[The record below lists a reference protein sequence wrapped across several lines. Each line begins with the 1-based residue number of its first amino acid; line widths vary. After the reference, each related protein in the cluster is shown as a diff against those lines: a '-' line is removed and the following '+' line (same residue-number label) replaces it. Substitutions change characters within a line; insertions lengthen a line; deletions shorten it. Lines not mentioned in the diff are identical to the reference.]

1 MDLIEIGTALREGR
15 ESKGLTVEAV
25 EEKTKIAPSVIV
37 ALEEGNS
44 SRFPHPV
51 YARGFV
57 RSYALLL
64 GLDAQELCSHFSREY
79 PVPKDSDQPEIATPQ
94 IRVKMHDS
102 GNVVTAVR
110 IFAILGILL
119 LGALGWYAFD
129 HYRSLSPTASAPVEE
144 QVPSA
149 PSAPPAEAQPAEAL
163 PAPMTQMQEVAGVPD
178 AQPEADSALNASSDD
193 AANAARNASAA
204 SEAVGNAGEMPQAA
218 ETAQGVAQGQPAQEQ
233 AVEPATEAAPAPSSE
248 VPAGARSMRIIAHS
262 ASWLQA
268 RPDDK
273 VLDYFLR
280 KGETATVTF
289 GKSLSIKFGNAGGVK
304 LELDGKP
311 YPFDGALGEVKTL
324 VVE

>member
-1 MDLIEIGTALREGR
+1 MDLIEIGTALREAR
-15 ESKGLTVEAV
+15 ESMGLTIEAV

-57 RSYALLL
+57 RSYAMLL
-64 GLDAQELCSHFSREY
+64 GLDAQELCAHFSRAY
-79 PVPKDSDQPEIATPQ
+79 PVPRDTDQPEMLTPQ

-102 GNVVTAVR
+102 GSVVTAVR
-110 IFAILGILL
+110 VIAILGIVL

-129 HYRSLSPTASAPVEE
+129 HYRSSGTPASLPVEE
-144 QVPSA
+144 MAVPSEA
-149 PSAPPAEAQPAEAL
+149 PVTGQSSENL
-163 PAPMTQMQEVAGVPD
+163 PAPMTQMQEVAAAPE
-178 AQPEADSALNASSDD
+178 AQPETDTAPNASLETGASVAQDTQASALPEVA
-193 AANAARNASAA
+193 
-204 SEAVGNAGEMPQAA
+204 EQAA
-218 ETAQGVAQGQPAQEQ
+218 QAAGQVQSVVPEEFAVAEQ
-233 AVEPATEAAPAPSSE
+233 SAAPALEAS
-248 VPAGARSMRIIAHS
+248 PADAPVAQQGARSMRISAHS

-280 KGETATVTF
+280 KGESTTIAF
-289 GKSLSIKFGNAGGVK
+289 SKSLSIKFGNAGGVK
-304 LELDGKP
+304 LELDGQP
-311 YPFDGALGEVKTL
+311 YPFEGALGEVKTL

>member
-15 ESKGLTVEAV
+15 ERKGLTVEAV

-44 SRFPHPV
+44 ARFPHPV

-64 GLDAQELCSHFSREY
+64 GLDAQELCAHFSREY
-79 PVPKDSDQPEIATPQ
+79 PVPKDTDQPEIHAPQ

-110 IFAILGILL
+110 VVAIVGILI
-119 LGALGWYAFD
+119 LGALGWYAFN
-129 HYRSLSPTASAPVEE
+129 HFRPQPSEAPLPVEEVAPPVAPVEPL
-144 QVPSA
+144 PSG
-149 PSAPPAEAQPAEAL
+149 SL
-163 PAPMTQMQEVAGVPD
+163 PAPLTQMQEVAAVPID
-178 AQPEADSALNASSDD
+178 QLEADMSA
-193 AANAARNASAA
+193 NASADGSLNATEQAPAVVSGEGA
-204 SEAVGNAGEMPQAA
+204 SGDQPVQTEQAA
-218 ETAQGVAQGQPAQEQ
+218 EPTPVAQTQE
-233 AVEPATEAAPAPSSE
+233 TGAPAL
-248 VPAGARSMRIIAHS
+248 AGRERNLRIVADS

-280 KGETATVTF
+280 KGESTTVTF
-289 GKSLSIKFGNAGGVK
+289 SKSLSIKFGNAGGVK
-304 LELDGKP
+304 LELDGQP

-324 VVE
+324 VID

>member
-15 ESKGLTVEAV
+15 ESKGLTIEAV
-25 EEKTKIAPSVIV
+25 EEKTKIAPSVIA

-64 GLDAQELCSHFSREY
+64 GLDAQELCAHFSREY
-79 PVPKDSDQPEIATPQ
+79 PVPKDTDQPKIPTPQ

-102 GNVVTAVR
+102 GHVVTAVR

-129 HYRSLSPTASAPVEE
+129 HYRSLPPTVSAPVEE
-144 QVPSA
+144 HASPAPSA
-149 PSAPPAEAQPAEAL
+149 PSSVPPAEALPSEAM
-163 PAPMTQMQEVAGVPD
+163 PAPMTQMQEVAATPD
-178 AQPEADSALNASSDD
+178 AQAEADSALNASSDD
-193 AANAARNASAA
+193 AATQNASAV
-204 SEAVGNAGEMPQAA
+204 SEATDNLGETPVA
-218 ETAQGVAQGQPAQEQ
+218 EPAQGDAHSRSAQEQ
-233 AVEPATEAAPAPSSE
+233 VVTEAAPAQAVD
-248 VPAGARSMRIIAHS
+248 VPAGARSMRIVAHS

-289 GKSLSIKFGNAGGVK
+289 SKSLSIKFGNAGGVK

-311 YPFDGALGEVKTL
+311 YHFDGTLGEVKTL